1 MTKLWRKLR
10 DEESGFLISSELV
23 IVGTVGV
30 LAMVV
35 GLEAIS
41 SSVIQELNDLAS
53 AFGAM
58 SQSYNYRSI
67 AKIGHARI
75 SGAGYNDRGD
85 YCDCTPI
92 VQTEVGGKLDAGG
105 TFSESFSSPGV
116 VQEQLVVPPMAIT
129 APPAPVM
136 IAITAPPAPVMIQ
149 DKVIAAPCVTCTE
162 VPGEIIEERIIRR
175 RIGTFSDCSSS
186 PATSTSKTIIVPQP
200 ESFAPTLKA
209 PPVPKSNVGSE
220 SYDPKPKKKK

>member
-1 MTKLWRKLR
+1 MTKLWRKLH
-10 DEESGFLISSELV
+10 DDESGFLISSELV
-23 IVGTVGV
+23 IVGTVCV
-30 LAMVV
+30 FAMGV

-41 SSVIQELNDLAS
+41 SSVVQELNDLAS

-75 SGAGYNDRGD
+75 SGAGYNDNGD

-105 TFSESFSSPGV
+105 VNPESFSAPAV
-116 VQEQLVVPPMAIT
+116 VQEQLV
-129 APPAPVM
+129 APKMVAPIPQPLV
-136 IAITAPPAPVMIQ
+136 Q
-149 DKVIAAPCVTCTE
+149 EKVLTAPCVTCTE
-162 VPGEIIEERIIRR
+162 LPGEIIEERIIRR

-186 PATSTSKTIIVPQP
+186 TVTDTTSGKMIVVPQP
-200 ESFAPTLKA
+200 ESAAPTLKV
-209 PPVPKSNVGSE
+209 PPAPKSNVTPE
-220 SYDPKPKKKK
+220 SFEPKPKKKN

>member
-1 MTKLWRKLR
+1 MTKLWHKLSE
-10 DEESGFLISSELV
+10 DESGFIISSELV

-41 SSVIQELNDLAS
+41 SSVVQELNDLAS

-92 VQTEVGGKLDAGG
+92 VQTEVGGKIDAGG
-105 TFSESFSSPGV
+105 SFSESYSGPV
-116 VQEQLVVPPMAIT
+116 TVQEQLV
-129 APPAPVM
+129 APSVVLAPLPAPATIRETIVS
-136 IAITAPPAPVMIQ
+136 
-149 DKVIAAPCVTCTE
+149 APCVTCTDS
-162 VPGEIIEERIIRR
+162 PGEIIEEHIIRR
-175 RIGTFSDCSSS
+175 RVSSFSSDCGTSS
-186 PATSTSKTIIVPQP
+186 TIIVPQP
-200 ESFAPTLKA
+200 ESFAPTMKA
-209 PPVPKSNVGSE
+209 PPMVKPSMKMETFEPKL
-220 SYDPKPKKKK
+220 KKKN

>member
-136 IAITAPPAPVMIQ
+136 IQ

-209 PPVPKSNVGSE
+209 PPVPKSNVGTE

>member
-1 MTKLWRKLR
+1 MIKLWHKLR
-10 DEESGFLISSELV
+10 DDESGFLISSELV

-41 SSVIQELNDLAS
+41 SSVVQELNDLAS

-75 SGAGYNDRGD
+75 SGAGYNDNGD

-92 VQTEVGGKLDAGG
+92 VQTEVGGKIDAGG
-105 TFSESFSSPGV
+105 IYSESFSAPAVS
-116 VQEQLVVPPMAIT
+116 QEQLAIPKVAVQV
-129 APPAPVM
+129 APP
-136 IAITAPPAPVMIQ
+136 TIQ
-149 DKVIAAPCVTCTE
+149 EKVISAPCVTCTE
-162 VPGEIIEERIIRR
+162 LPGEIIEERIIRR
-175 RIGTFSDCSSS
+175 RIGTYSDCSSS
-186 PATSTSKTIIVPQP
+186 TVSGANPNNVIVLPQP
-200 ESFAPTLKA
+200 EPPAPALKA
-209 PPVPKSNVGSE
+209 PPVLKPHVTPE
-220 SYDPKPKKKK
+220 SFDPKPKKKN